1 MLKSSR
7 KKVTAALV
15 AAALV
20 AAAVALAVGTAAAT
34 HSHRVGTRSAVLPH
48 GLADRI
54 ESNRR
59 ALARSFPLLTAAHA
73 ASVRALSLPEPFQRE
88 FAEQATKSVPAGA
101 LGEPDP
107 AMAVY
112 IGQVSSAATG
122 ALNVWAMPGPN
133 DLCLARIPITN
144 KGAAVECQSNAAA
157 AAGGLVGVDGGSN
170 GGSTVLGLLP
180 GDASQVTVHRSGG
193 ADVVVP
199 ATEGLFV
206 INNDPRAAGVSTS
219 TLSRMVPLPSLTG

>member
-133 DLCLARIPITN
+133 DYGNLITHYLE
-144 KGAAVECQSNAAA
+144 GRGIGWVAWVFDPEWQPALLQSW
-157 AAGGLVGVDGGSN
+157 D
-170 GGSTVLGLLP
+170 
-180 GDASQVTVHRSGG
+180 HF
-193 ADVVVP
+193 
-199 ATEGLFV
+199 E
-206 INNDPRAAGVSTS
+206 
-219 TLSRMVPLPSLTG
+219 LTGSGEFFKKALHEMTSK